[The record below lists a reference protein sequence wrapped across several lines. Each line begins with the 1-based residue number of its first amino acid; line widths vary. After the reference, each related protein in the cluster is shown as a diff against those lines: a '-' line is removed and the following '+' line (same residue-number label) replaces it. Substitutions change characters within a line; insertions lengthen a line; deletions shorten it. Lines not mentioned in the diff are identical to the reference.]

1 VAEGS
6 VSAPAVARLLED
18 IDLYWHDGNLT
29 DLSFKVDAEGR
40 SAVVLKA
47 LLYSD
52 AQAPQ
57 RYSHE
62 IRCEAVSIFQCTLDA
77 GELRRNLFAG
87 HIAQAYLK
95 GDTLWVYFTDGLLQV
110 RAQRFFCVPAP

>member
-1 VAEGS
+1 
-6 VSAPAVARLLED
+6 
-18 IDLYWHDGNLT
+18 
-29 DLSFKVDAEGR
+29 
-40 SAVVLKA
+40 
-47 LLYSD
+47 
-52 AQAPQ
+52 
-57 RYSHE
+57 
-62 IRCEAVSIFQCTLDA
+62 VSIFQCTLDA